1 MAKFKENAKALQA
14 KLNEEKAVWDGIDAR
29 IAAAETQTYTDE
41 AEKAKALEAAG
52 NPTAD
57 EQTKLKS
64 LQTEIKEL
72 DDKCAQSKEWDDM
85 RSRNEATR
93 KALNE
98 PGDRPDYGDPVV
110 DPRITAM
117 AQKFLN
123 APEYKQWLD
132 FVAPL
137 RNGSRS
143 IGNSGRLESP
153 SIDIPELT
161 IKSILMK
168 SLVTGV
174 SLGQTSGSGMVR
186 ADYQGVIPFFQRPLS
201 LRDVV
206 TVSRTGSDLV
216 EFTQIT
222 SFTNNAAPVAEA
234 TTGALDSTSGLKPES
249 GLTTDVV
256 KEPVRTIAHW
266 IPITRRAMMDAPQ
279 MEGYI
284 NDLLTDGAEI
294 KLEDQMISGDGTG
307 ENLLGLDN
315 TPGITLQA
323 PVLTSGAVDLLKT
336 ARQARTKVRT
346 IGRARATAYVF
357 HPDDW
362 EAFDVLT
369 NNSQGTFYFG
379 GPMQMGNPRLWGLP
393 VIESEAMRP
402 GTFYTGD
409 LKQAVLWDRERA
421 SVRISDSPDNYF
433 LRNLLAILCE
443 LRAAFGVLRP
453 GAIVRGDL
461 VIGGNS

>member
-1 MAKFKENAKALQA
+1 MSRFKENAKALQG
-14 KLNEEKAVWDGIDAR
+14 KLTEEKAVWDGIDAR
-29 IAAAETQTYTDE
+29 ISAAEQQTYAND
-41 AEKAKALEAAG
+41 AEKAKAVETAG
-52 NPTAD
+52 EPTAD
-57 EQTKLKS
+57 EQTKLKA

-85 RSRNEATR
+85 RQRNEDTR
-93 KALNE
+93 KALNV
-98 PGDRPDYGDPVV
+98 PGHRPDYGSGNTRIDPQIKQFA
-110 DPRITAM
+110 D
-117 AQKFLN
+117 QFLN
-123 APEYKQWLD
+123 APEYKDWLK
-132 FVAPL
+132 FVAPT
-137 RNGSRS
+137 GH

-153 SIDIPELT
+153 SVDMLGLT
-161 IKSILMK
+161 IKALI
-168 SLVTGV
+168 TGV
-174 SLGQTSGSGMVR
+174 SLGQTSGSGVIR
-186 ADYQGVIPFFQRPLS
+186 ADYQGIQPFFQRPLS

-206 TVSRTGSDLV
+206 TVGRTGSDLV
-216 EFTQIT
+216 EFTRIT
-222 SFTNNAAPVAEA
+222 SFTNAAAPTAEA
-234 TTGALDSTSGLKPES
+234 TTGALDSSSGLKPES
-249 GLTTDVV
+249 ALLTDIV

-284 NDLLTDGAEI
+284 NDLLMDGAEI
-294 KLEDQMISGDGTG
+294 VLEDQMISGDGTG

-346 IGRARATAYVF
+346 VGRARATAYVF
-357 HPDDW
+357 HPEDW
-362 EAFDVLT
+362 ESFDVLT

-379 GPMQMGNPRLWGLP
+379 GPMQLGNPRLWGLP
-393 VIESEAMRP
+393 VIESEAIRK

-421 SVRISDSPDNYF
+421 SIRVSDSPDNYF

-453 GAIVRGDL
+453 QAIVRGDL
-461 VIGGNS
+461 NIGANS

>member
-1 MAKFKENAKALQA
+1 MFKENAKKLQG
-14 KLNEEKAVWDGIDAR
+14 KLNEEKAVWDGIDGR
-29 IAAAETQTYTDE
+29 IAVAEKQTYAND
-41 AEKAKALEAAG
+41 AEKAKAIESAGQPTEA
-52 NPTAD
+52 
-57 EQTKLKS
+57 EQAQLKS
-64 LQTEIKEL
+64 LQVEIKEL

-85 RSRNEATR
+85 RARNEKTR
-93 KALNE
+93 EALNA
-98 PGDRPDYGDPVV
+98 PGDRPDYGNSQTDPHVM
-110 DPRITAM
+110 AM

-123 APEYKQWLD
+123 APEYKEWLK
-132 FVAPL
+132 FIAPSGHL
-137 RNGSRS
+137 
-143 IGNSGRLESP
+143 GNSGRLESP
-153 SIDIPELT
+153 AIDMPDLT

-249 GLTTDVV
+249 ALLTDIV

-346 IGRARATAYVF
+346 VGRARATAYVF

-362 EAFDVLT
+362 EQFDVLT

-393 VIESEAMRP
+393 VIESEAMRK

-453 GAIVRGDL
+453 SAVVRGDL
-461 VIGGNS
+461 VSGSNS

>member
-1 MAKFKENAKALQA
+1 MSFKIHAKQLQA
-14 KLNEEKAVWDGIDAR
+14 KLGEEKAVWDGIDAR
-29 IAAAETQTYTDE
+29 ISTAEKETYPDE
-41 AEKAKALEAAG
+41 AAKAKAVDAAG
-52 NPTAD
+52 VPTAD
-57 EQTKLKS
+57 EQTKLKA
-64 LQTEIKEL
+64 LQVEIKEL
-72 DDKCAQSKEWDDM
+72 DDRCAQSKEYQDIRD
-85 RSRNEATR
+85 RNESLR
-93 KALNE
+93 KGLNE
-98 PGDRPDYGDPVV
+98 PGDRPDYGNPHV
-110 DPRITAM
+110 DPQITAM

-123 APEYKQWLD
+123 APEYKEWLK
-132 FVAPL
+132 FIAPSGHL
-137 RNGSRS
+137 
-143 IGNSGRLESP
+143 GNSGRLESP
-153 SIDIPELT
+153 AIDMPEIT

-186 ADYQGVIPFFQRPLS
+186 SDYQGVIPFFQRPLS

-249 GLTTDVV
+249 ALLTDIV

-284 NDLLTDGAEI
+284 NDLLMDGAEI
-294 KLEDQMISGDGTG
+294 KLEDQMVAGDGTG

-362 EAFDVLT
+362 EQFDVLT

-393 VIESEAMRP
+393 VIESEAMRK

-453 GAIVRGDL
+453 AAIVRGDL
-461 VIGGNS
+461 VVGANS